1 MKKNIECYTADI
13 PIGSYISED
22 IFTSGGALL
31 IRKGTEVNDRVL
43 RSLQNYMG
51 KVRIDIE
58 VNEDV
63 VIEYDD
69 TEEQDKI
76 FKLSDS
82 IKQRTLESVELMYSG
97 DSPETISNSAM
108 SVADTIMQSF
118 YSSKSVAIS
127 VDALKV
133 SDEYTF
139 KHSVDVGAMAMII
152 ARKLGETN
160 KFMQD
165 IALAGVLHDLG
176 KSKIPNEIL
185 NKPSKL
191 DDDEW
196 IIMKQHPVYSYRM
209 IENIDDI
216 PKEVKK
222 AVLEHHE
229 NIDGTG
235 YPLGI
240 KDDMICK
247 MAKILTIADVYDALV
262 TERPYKEAKNP
273 ADALEI
279 LMGMSNKFDLD
290 ILKVFINCVILYPI
304 GSTIKLSN
312 DALCVVLKNNENYPL
327 RPVCQNIV
335 TGEKY
340 DLLND
345 KNCLSLVIV

>member
-1 MKKNIECYTADI
+1 MKKNIECYTTDI
-13 PIGSYISED
+13 PIGSHISED
-22 IFTSGGALL
+22 IITSNGALL
-31 IRKGTEVNDRVL
+31 IRNGTEVTDKTL
-43 RSLQNYMG
+43 RLLKNYDG
-51 KVRIDIE
+51 KIRISIE

-63 VIEYDD
+63 IIEYDNK
-69 TEEQDKI
+69 EEQDKI

-82 IKQRTLESVELMYSG
+82 VKQRALESVELMYSG
-97 DSPETISNSAM
+97 DNTETISNSAK
-108 SVADTIMQSF
+108 SITNTIMQSLD
-118 YSSKSVAIS
+118 SSKSVAIS

-139 KHSVDVGAMAMII
+139 KHSIDVGAISMII

-160 KFMQD
+160 KFVQD

-176 KSKIPNEIL
+176 KSMIPSNII

-196 IIMKQHPVYSYRM
+196 VIMKKHPIYSYRM
-209 IENIDDI
+209 IENIESI
-216 PKEVKK
+216 PKEVKR

-240 KDDMICK
+240 KGNSICK

-279 LMGMSNKFDLD
+279 IMGMSNKFDLD

-327 RPVCQNIV
+327 RPVCQNLV

-345 KNCLSLVIV
+345 RKCLNLVII